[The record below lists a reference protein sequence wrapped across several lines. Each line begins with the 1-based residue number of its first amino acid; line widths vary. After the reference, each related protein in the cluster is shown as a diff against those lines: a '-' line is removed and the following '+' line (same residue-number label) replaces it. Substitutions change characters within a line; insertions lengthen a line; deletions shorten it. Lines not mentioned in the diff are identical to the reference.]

1 MTQALT
7 KYASPALLSVN
18 EMMSIGSLFAESG
31 LFTDIRGAAQATTKI
46 IAGQELGI
54 PPFAAMN
61 GFHIIKGKAA
71 MGANLIGATIKRSGK
86 YDYIVREMTPD
97 RCLIEFFQ
105 AIDGKRE
112 SIGKS
117 DFTLTDAKKAGTQ
130 NLDKYPRNML
140 FARAMSNGAR
150 WFTPDVFLGPIYTPE
165 ELGASVDEAGD
176 VIPGSSYV
184 PMPEPIQQPKQIEVK
199 PSPPADENGSTDLID
214 PKKLAASVKTL
225 REMERTVATEP
236 PAFVWSK
243 SKGRAMLENEWI
255 DSRRRLYDWLNAKI
269 DAAPALEELDDK
281 SLMDLAY
288 AAAGL

>member
-1 MTQALT
+1 MTQALARYT
-7 KYASPALLSVN
+7 SPAQLTVQ
-18 EMMSIGSLFAESG
+18 EMMKIGDLFAQSG

-86 YDYIVREMTPD
+86 YDYIVREMTPE
-97 RCLIEFFQ
+97 RCLIEFYQ
-105 AIDGKRE
+105 VIEGKRE

-117 DFTLTDAKKAGTQ
+117 DFTLADAKKAGTQ

-176 VIPGSSYV
+176 IIPGSSYV
-184 PMPEPIQQPKQIEVK
+184 PPPQLPEPQPADPP
-199 PSPPADENGSTDLID
+199 PSPADDLAQ
-214 PKKLAASVKTL
+214 LAESVKAL
-225 REMERTVATEP
+225 RAAERAVTTEP
-236 PAFVWSK
+236 PPFTWNKKQGKAALDTEHS
-243 SKGRAMLENEWI
+243 A
-255 DSRRRLYDWLNAKI
+255 SRERLYGWLNVTMENALT
-269 DAAPALEELDDK
+269 LEELDDK